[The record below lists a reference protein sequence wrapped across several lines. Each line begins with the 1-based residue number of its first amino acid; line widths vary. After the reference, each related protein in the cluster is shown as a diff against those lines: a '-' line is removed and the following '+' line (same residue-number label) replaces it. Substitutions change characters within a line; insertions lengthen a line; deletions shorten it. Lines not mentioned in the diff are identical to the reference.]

1 MPIHQVTHVNHV
13 DDDGG
18 AIVDPIDPAD
28 ALAALAI
35 AEDRVGERKYFVRN
49 PKLLMQDAR
58 ELQTAMRRGRNSLDA
73 AGRLTQAEM
82 WKAGSNRCFTDGK
95 SHAALVGYLVGLW
108 YLRSGSPQ
116 CPLLIAHAMTC
127 AKEKEAEV
135 SLEGLRDVPA
145 FLQGLGTDDES
156 SAAAPAPAPAAVEVS
171 DASESAPDSATAA
184 EAGTDGAPAG
194 SAGDAEGAARAAAL
208 RVSLHLNV
216 AAAALKLLLWPI
228 VKAACEAVLRVEP
241 SNSKALFRL
250 AKAHEGEGDLKA
262 AVAALVTLIKGDKA
276 NGDARRMLD
285 AVKRRQADEREKFK
299 GMFAKGAGDGERPPP
314 RPPRHPPPTRRR
326 ARARRLRRRGR
337 RTSRRGRRIRRAR
350 RSATPTRRLRSAGA
364 TRSLTFDEPP
374 RASATSDG
382 TQNGYNYLEQAPR
395 RGMLMHVRVCW
406 RAYNPRFG

>member
-1 MPIHQVTHVNHV
+1 MPIRQVTHVNHV

-116 CPLLIAHAMTC
+116 CPLMIAHAMTC

-156 SAAAPAPAPAAVEVS
+156 SADSPAPAPAAVELS

-184 EAGTDGAPAG
+184 EEGTDGAPAG

-299 GMFAKGAGDGERPPP
+299 GMFAKGAGGDGESAKPPP
-314 RPPRHPPPTRRR
+314 P
-326 ARARRLRRRGR
+326 AA
-337 RTSRRGRRIRRAR
+337 S
-350 RSATPTRRLRSAGA
+350 SAADPAA
-364 TRSLTFDEPP
+364 P
-374 RASATSDG
+374 RAGSTFEEAWKAHVEARKADPSSASIRDADETF
-382 TQNGYNYLEQAPR
+382 EECR
-395 RGMLMHVRVCW
+395 RDKVVDV
-406 RAYNPRFG
+406 